1 MARNKYDVDEVLET
15 PFNKEQF
22 KRVFKFA
29 VPYRKTL
36 IATLIVIM
44 SAAVL
49 NLITPL
55 ILQHIIDDYIP
66 QKNSG
71 MVIFL
76 GILNMVCIIV
86 AAFLTS
92 FRMRATNRVGQG
104 IIHDMRLEMFKHLQQ
119 LPFTYF
125 DDRPHGKIVV
135 RIVNYVNSISD
146 IISTGLINAVAEV
159 FNIIVI
165 IVLMLIMDPLLTLI
179 AMCGLPILVFGIVI
193 IKGFQRRA
201 QQILSMR
208 QSNLNAYTQES
219 LVGMKVTQVFSREEE
234 NRGIFDRLSKDYRK
248 AWMKSAM
255 LNISLW
261 PWVEAISN
269 FTVAALYLIGTLVL
283 RNMLGGYFA
292 SEAIGVGVIIAFVSY
307 VKRFWTPVN
316 NIMNYYGQLIQSAA
330 YIERICEFLDEPTV
344 IDDKPEAKD
353 LENVRGNISF
363 NNVTFGYEEGM
374 DVLKNVCFDIEA
386 GQTVAL
392 VGPTGAG
399 KSTVVNLVSRFYDVT
414 GGSITIDG
422 TDIRDVTKQ
431 SLRKNQGIMLQEP
444 FLFPDTVLE
453 NIRYG
458 RLDATDEECIEAA
471 KAVHADEFI
480 NRLPYGY
487 NTYIRQNGG
496 GVSAGERQLISF
508 ARVMLSKPAIVIL
521 DEATSSIDT
530 QTEKAVQKGLE
541 VMLKGRTAFVI
552 AHRLSTVRNADK
564 IMYIA
569 EKGVSESGTHDE
581 LMEKEGLYYKLYQ
594 SQLAE
599 LV

>member
-1 MARNKYDVDEVLET
+1 MARNKYDVDESLQT

-29 VPYRKTL
+29 YPYRKKLILTL
-36 IATLIVIM
+36 LIIM
-44 SAAVL
+44 TAAVL

-55 ILQHIIDDYIP
+55 ILQQVIDNYIP
-66 QKNSG
+66 NKNSA
-71 MVIFL
+71 MVI
-76 GILNMVCIIV
+76 IMAAVNMVCIIV
-86 AAFLTS
+86 AACLTS
-92 FRMRATNRVGQG
+92 VRMRATNRVGQG
-104 IIHDMRLEMFKHLQQ
+104 IIHDMRLSMFEHLQK

-125 DDRPHGKIVV
+125 DDRPQGKILV

-146 IISTGLINAVAEV
+146 IISTGLINAIAEV
-159 FNIIVI
+159 FNIVVI

-179 AMCGLPILVFGIVI
+179 AMCGLPLLVMGIVI

-219 LVGMKVTQVFSREEE
+219 LTGMKVTQAFSREEE
-234 NRGIFDRLSKDYRK
+234 NRGIFDRLSLAYRK
-248 AWMKSAM
+248 AWMKSVM
-255 LNISLW
+255 LNIALW

-269 FTVAALYLIGTLVL
+269 FTVATLYLIGTLVL

-292 SEAIGVGVIIAFVSY
+292 SDAMGVGVIIAFVSY

-316 NIMNYYGQLIQSAA
+316 NIMNYYGQLVQSAA

-344 IDDKPEAKD
+344 IDDR
-353 LENVRGNISF
+353 ENAVSLSEVKGDISF
-363 NNVTFGYEEGM
+363 NNVTFAYEK
-374 DVLKNVCFDIEA
+374 DINVLKNVSFDIKS

-399 KSTVVNLVSRFYDVT
+399 KSTVVNLISRFYDVT
-414 GGSITIDG
+414 EGSITLDG
-422 TDIRDVTKQ
+422 LDIRDITKEA
-431 SLRKNQGIMLQEP
+431 LRKNQGIMLQEP
-444 FLFPDTVLE
+444 FLFPETVME

-458 RLDATDEECIEAA
+458 KLDATDEECIAAA
-471 KAVHADEFI
+471 KAVHAHEFI
-480 NRLPYGY
+480 EKLPYGY

-508 ARVMLSKPAIVIL
+508 ARVMLSKPAVVIL

-530 QTEKAVQKGLE
+530 QTEKAVQQGLE
-541 VMLKGRTAFVI
+541 VMLRGRTAFVI

-569 EKGVSESGTHDE
+569 NQNVAESGTHDE
-581 LMEKEGLYYKLYQ
+581 LMEKKGLYYKLYQ
-594 SQLAE
+594 SQLSE
-599 LV
+599 LI